1 MVDFNQVVSDKFI
14 IKEKANGYFDVFIC
28 YFAIKK
34 ITKDEIYLKLKKIA
48 FSKGFTLNI
57 DEAQLTMIY

>member
-14 IKEKANGYFDVFIC
+14 IKEKANRYFDVFIC

>member
-1 MVDFNQVVSDKFI
+1 MVDLILALILI
-14 IKEKANGYFDVFIC
+14 IS
-28 YFAIKK
+28 AIKK

-57 DEAQLTMIY
+57 DEAQLTMVY